1 MNQNRSQE
9 PPPEEDTMPHDAW
22 IPPDDAARPT
32 PSAPA
37 RPAGA
42 DIGTD
47 VGAGSSAAGPGV
59 AAIPEILDRL
69 GGVEELAAGLFEEL
83 SAYPDSGPWFW
94 ADLKPEQRK
103 ELWTEL
109 DGFVVWLQNRIL
121 RHSSNSLGWIP
132 ECWYR
137 HPDAV
142 ELLTALM
149 VAHTSAYRGKSRKP
163 GFELTEWFS
172 RGLWPTMEALE
183 RRMTFKNCMEGQGH
197 FDATSP
203 GLQLTA
209 ASPDFTAFVNA
220 ETAVV
225 DTAKPGTGDTA
236 GTENRAGAVDPA
248 RVSAGA

>member
-1 MNQNRSQE
+1 MNQNRAQE
-9 PPPEEDTMPHDAW
+9 PAPEEDTMPDDAW
-22 IPPDDAARPT
+22 LPPDHAA
-32 PSAPA
+32 APA
-37 RPAGA
+37 PTRPAGA
-42 DIGTD
+42 DTAT
-47 VGAGSSAAGPGV
+47 GAPAAAGPGV
-59 AAIPEILDRL
+59 EAIPEILDRL

-94 ADLKPEQRK
+94 ADLKPAQRK
-103 ELWTEL
+103 ELWVEL

-203 GLQLTA
+203 GLELTA
-209 ASPDFTAFVNA
+209 ASPDFTAFVNE
-220 ETAVV
+220 ETAASG
-225 DTAKPGTGDTA
+225 TADPGTGD
-236 GTENRAGAVDPA
+236 RAGAGDAA
-248 RVSAGA
+248 RVPADA